1 MEPRPVPQQA
11 SALGLS
17 YPFSANVRIFLGV
30 SREMLHG
37 VYRVCLQL
45 IVDFLS
51 KSLIKLHPLS
61 EAWWHTPL
69 VCTQKQG
76 QGRSLKSKHH
86 KSLSQKQKQK
96 KPIASCTL
104 VWNT

>member
-17 YPFSANVRIFLGV
+17 YTFSANICIFLGV
-30 SREMLHG
+30 SGEMLHG

-51 KSLIKLHPLS
+51 KSSDKVAFFKRGLVAHTFSLHSKARTGQIS
-61 EAWWHTPL
+61 E
-69 VCTQKQG
+69 KQA
-76 QGRSLKSKHH
+76 SWVSVSKN
-86 KSLSQKQKQK
+86 K
-96 KPIASCTL
+96 KT
-104 VWNT
+104 